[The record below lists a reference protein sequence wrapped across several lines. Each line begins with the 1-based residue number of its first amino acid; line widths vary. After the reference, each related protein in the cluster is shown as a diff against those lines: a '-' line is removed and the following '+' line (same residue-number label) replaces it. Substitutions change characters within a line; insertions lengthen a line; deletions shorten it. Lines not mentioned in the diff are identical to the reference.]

1 MLQAY
6 MMRNKRSSRTFPI
19 LDLLYKSCELDSEA
33 IVHYWSQQLL
43 NANEILQLHQELI
56 QNSFERLSYLA
67 NEHQLDSYY
76 KDLVVMLSKN
86 LFVPIQKRIADPI
99 NSQKVLSEF
108 ILIAHECFLDT
119 AINYFM
125 ASSDAV
131 LKPIYDQYHEKVQ
144 NLRNLSTTEI

>member
-33 IVHYWSQQLL
+33 IAHYWSQQLL

-86 LFVPIQKRIADPI
+86 LFVPIQKRIADPV